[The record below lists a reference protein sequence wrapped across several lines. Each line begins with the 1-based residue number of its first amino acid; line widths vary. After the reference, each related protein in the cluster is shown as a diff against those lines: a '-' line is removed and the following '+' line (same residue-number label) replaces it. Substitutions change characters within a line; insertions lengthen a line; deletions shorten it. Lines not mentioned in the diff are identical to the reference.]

1 MNINLLHIKLFGEK
15 IRYCLNSNQLKEIKK
30 DFVNSNVLVLGA
42 AGSIGSSFVKKLDK
56 YDFHSLV
63 LLDKDENQLAEL
75 SRQIN
80 VVFKKRKINKINYI
94 CSDLNDFNFFNFL
107 QKNNITHLIN
117 FAALKHVRSEEEF
130 LSCKYMFE
138 TNCINSFKLG
148 NISNLKKLKKI
159 FFISTDKSV
168 YPTSLMGLSKK
179 IMEQKLFFLKRKHK
193 NKFVSSVRFANV
205 SFSNGSILK
214 SILQKTMANEIFG
227 IPDNIKRYFISHDE
241 AANLCLKSLLNEA
254 NGSIV
259 IPTYGSLGKLY
270 KIKDLCKKII
280 LQLNKKPKFS
290 HKIVNFRKKE
300 QLVIVQNKKIIGQ
313 KVFEEFYEKDEI
325 RLPFKNDIL
334 LKKIK
339 FKKNTVT
346 KKFDIK
352 FKKAK
357 NISDI
362 EKLCSLLK
370 IGFNLCK
377 KKKRIFLKSVI

>member
-1 MNINLLHIKLFGEK
+1 MNINLLHIKLFGKK

-107 QKNNITHLIN
+107 KKNNITHLIN

-148 NISNLKKLKKI
+148 NISNLKKLRKI

-259 IPTYGSLGKLY
+259 IPTYESLGKLY

-370 IGFNLCK
+370 TGFNLRRK
-377 KKKRIFLKSVI
+377 KKIIFLKSII